1 MRLWRGACVLCVA
14 LAGACA
20 TPPPPPPPAPPPK
33 PAPRE
38 VHVAPVVQRGVS
50 PSSYACN
57 AADAEV
63 CDARDNNC
71 DGVIDEGC
79 GYNTGS
85 IQVTLGW
92 DNGADVD
99 LYVVDPSGDE
109 IYYNEKHRKSGS
121 GGHLD
126 HDARGDCRPDQPQP
140 RIENAYWDSPRPPPG
155 TYKIDVA
162 YFGPCGDHTKTQAVV
177 SIAID
182 GRVVGVFD
190 YALNPEDRVTVIEFT
205 LE

>member
-1 MRLWRGACVLCVA
+1 MRPWHAASLIA
-14 LAGACA
+14 LSYGCA
-20 TPPPPPPPAPPPK
+20 PVPPPAPVTAPAKPP
-33 PAPRE
+33 PRE
-38 VHVAPVVQRGVS
+38 VTVAPIVQRGVS
-50 PSSYACN
+50 PSTFTCTAG
-57 AADAEV
+57 AAEA

-79 GYNTGS
+79 GYGTGS

-109 IYYNEKHRKSGS
+109 IYYNEKHRHSGS
-121 GGHLD
+121 GGFLD
-126 HDARGDCRPDQPQP
+126 HDARGDCRPEDTQP
-140 RIENAYWDSPRPPPG
+140 RIENAYWESARPPPG
-155 TYKIDVA
+155 TYKVDVA
-162 YFGPCGDHTKTQAVV
+162 YFGPCGDHSKTQAVV
-177 SIAID
+177 SVAID
-182 GRVVGVFD
+182 GRVVGVYD